1 MARKSK
7 SRRNCLFLNT
17 GRAEVSITNEKG
29 EPVLLEEAKRLWESG
44 SLNDYN
50 LALRR
55 FASLDWNYEA
65 LKAYY
70 AKGGRP

>member
-1 MARKSK
+1 MK
-7 SRRNCLFLNT
+7 RRHCLFLNT
-17 GRAEVSITNEKG
+17 GRAECSIVDEHDK
-29 EPVLLEEAKRLWESG
+29 PVPLAEAKTLWG
-44 SLNDYN
+44 AGKLADYN

-55 FASLDWNYEA
+55 LAMMDWDYEA